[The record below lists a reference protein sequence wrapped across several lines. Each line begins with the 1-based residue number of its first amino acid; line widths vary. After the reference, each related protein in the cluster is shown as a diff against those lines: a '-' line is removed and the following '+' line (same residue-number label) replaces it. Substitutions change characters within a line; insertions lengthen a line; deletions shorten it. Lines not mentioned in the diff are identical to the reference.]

1 MISGYL
7 IMLSEGVVEKD
18 VERLFITNKTIS
30 QEIIRSDEHP
40 DTNEI
45 LMIQGEDTQQ
55 SNDERNMNIK
65 TDSSIRSLVPEGK
78 IRERRSYGFK
88 SVCIPRIL
96 KKCIIVSHNGI
107 KRPFC
112 LYVNKNFC
120 YGLD

>member
-1 MISGYL
+1 
-7 IMLSEGVVEKD
+7 MLSDGVVEKD
-18 VERLFITNKTIS
+18 VERSFITNKTIS
-30 QEIIRSDEHP
+30 QEIFRFGKNP
-40 DTNEI
+40 NTNKFPI
-45 LMIQGEDTQQ
+45 IQGEDTQQ
-55 SNDERNMNIK
+55 SNDERNMNI
-65 TDSSIRSLVPEGK
+65 TDTSIPSLVQEGK

-88 SVCIPRIL
+88 SVCIPKIL